1 MHQRIA
7 VPGTAV
13 CAPTVRHVRIMSR
26 SASAADD
33 LGDAGERD
41 LLRVGQHRPARDR
54 WDASDQAH
62 EAEPGAT
69 AQKSAQGL
77 PEAQAQEDASGVRKK
92 RQEEV
97 RAKEGGQGLEE
108 VQQAL
113 REAGQVMSH
122 RLCPVPRALLLALAV
137 SGALLAALAG
147 ATPALAEIT
156 GTPWWRVTSTVAP
169 TNLPPGGEGQILL
182 TAIDVGDGEVNA
194 TASKV
199 TVTDNLPPGLEATP
213 SGARGSA
220 GSLLE
225 GASTDFEPGLV
236 TCETH
241 PVSVTCTFAGPKPL
255 IPFVPLEVAI
265 NVKVAKEP
273 AVSKPEGEVTVAGGG
288 APTASIRQ
296 PVTVSSAE
304 TPFGVQ
310 SYELAAENEG
320 GSLDTQ
326 ASSHPFQLTTT
337 LALNQK
343 FVPDAYGF
351 LREKFPMVPLSVA
364 QTKDLVVRLPP
375 GLVGNVTSFPQC
387 SEADFSRGVG
397 FKNACPA
404 DTAVGVASATLFEPE
419 VSEFVPFGGVA
430 TATVP
435 VFNLVPAPGEPAR
448 FGFDAFTNFV
458 TLDTS
463 VATGED
469 YAVVTSVG
477 NITEIASLLSSQ
489 VTLWGVPAD
498 ARHDRSRG
506 WGCLAGELNP
516 SPPCASLGQSDP
528 APFLTLPGSCTQPL
542 RSAVLADSFREPGA
556 RLADG
561 RIDASDPRWKEAR
574 SESPALGGCNQV
586 PFTPSISLE
595 PETQAGSTPTG
606 LKVDV
611 HVPQQPSSTAN
622 GLAEADVK
630 ATTVTLPRGV
640 LLNPAAAHGLA
651 ACSEAEIGFNKALP
665 GSVNGFE
672 EFEKGTP
679 TAVFTPTLPEP
690 FCSESSKVGTVRIR
704 TPLLAHELEGAV
716 YLAQQ
721 YANPFPTPEHP
732 GGSLIALYIVA
743 QDPVSGVLVKLAGK
757 ITLDENTGQVVSTF
771 QNTPQTPFEDL
782 KLQFFS
788 GPTASLTTPP
798 YCGTYTT
805 TASFTPWSG
814 TKAVPG
820 AVSASSSFPITSA
833 CTPEGNA
840 QPFAPSFQAGSTN
853 NQAGGFTPF
862 TLTIGNP
869 DGDQALQGLTM
880 KLPDGMAAV
889 LASVTPCPE
898 PQAAKNECG
907 SESLIGHSTANS
919 GLGADPYALPG
930 RVYLTGPYKGAPFG
944 ISVVTPAVAGP
955 FNLGNV
961 TVRSTINVDPSTA
974 AVTITSDPFPTFVQ
988 GIPTQLKQINVT
1000 VDRPG
1005 FQFNPTNCN
1014 PMSVSGTLTGVQG
1027 ASFPESSPFEAANCA
1042 SLPFGPKLSSEAG
1055 GHGSKANGV
1064 GLNVKVESAGL
1075 GQANIAKV
1083 ELQLPVQLPSRLTTI
1098 QKACTDAV
1106 FNVNPASCDE
1116 GSVIGKAIVHTPVFK
1131 NALMGP
1137 AYLVSHGNAA
1147 FPDVEFV
1154 LQGEGITLVLD
1165 GKTDIKKGITYSRF
1179 ESTPDAPFTTF
1190 QTELPAGP
1198 HSVLG
1203 VNLPVSRNN
1212 NLCGTSLLMPTKITG
1227 QNGAVIKQTTH
1238 IRVTGCAKLT
1248 RAQLLAKALKA
1259 CKKQRKRKRAAC
1271 TRQAKKKYGAKAA
1284 SKKKASSKKK

>member
-1 MHQRIA
+1 
-7 VPGTAV
+7 
-13 CAPTVRHVRIMSR
+13 
-26 SASAADD
+26 
-33 LGDAGERD
+33 
-41 LLRVGQHRPARDR
+41 
-54 WDASDQAH
+54 
-62 EAEPGAT
+62 
-69 AQKSAQGL
+69 
-77 PEAQAQEDASGVRKK
+77 
-92 RQEEV
+92 
-97 RAKEGGQGLEE
+97 
-108 VQQAL
+108 
-113 REAGQVMSH
+113 VMSD
-122 RLCPVPRALLLALAV
+122 RRCPVPRTSLLTLAV

-225 GASTDFEPGLV
+225 GASTDFEPGPV

-265 NVKVAKEP
+265 NVKV
-273 AVSKPEGEVTVAGGG
+273 SKTAESSAGGEVTVAGGG
-288 APTASIRQ
+288 APMTSIRQ

-326 ASSHPFQLTTT
+326 AGSHPFQLTTT

-343 FVPDAYGF
+343 FVPDPFVF
-351 LREKFPMVPLSVA
+351 LREKFPMVPYSAA
-364 QTKDLVVRLPP
+364 QTKDLVVKLPP

-419 VSEFVPFGGVA
+419 VSEFVPFGGVG

-516 SPPCASLGQSDP
+516 SPSCASLGQSQP
-528 APFLTLPGSCTQPL
+528 APFLALPGSCTEPL
-542 RSAVLADSFREPGA
+542 RSTMLADSWREPGA
-556 RLADG
+556 RFADG
-561 RIDASDPRWKEAR
+561 RIDPRDPRWKEAR
-574 SESPALGGCNQV
+574 SESPALAGCNQV
-586 PFTPSISLE
+586 PFAPSISVE

-611 HVPQQPSSTAN
+611 HVPQQPSSSAN

-640 LLNPAAAHGLA
+640 LLNPSAAHGLES
-651 ACSEAEIGFNKALP
+651 CSETGIGFK
-665 GSVNGFE
+665 GFK
-672 EFEKGTP
+672 EFEAETP

-690 FCSESSKVGTVRIR
+690 FCPDASKVGTVHIR

-721 YANPFPTPEHP
+721 NVNPF
-732 GGSLIALYIVA
+732 GSLIALYFVA
-743 QDPVSGVLVKLAGK
+743 EDKVSGVLVKLAGK
-757 ITLDENTGQVVSTF
+757 VTLNAETGQVVSTF
-771 QNTPQTPFEDL
+771 ENTPQTPFEDF
-782 KLQFFS
+782 KLEFFG
-788 GPTASLTTPP
+788 GPTGQLTTPA

-814 TKAVPG
+814 SKAAPG
-820 AVSASSSFPITSA
+820 AVEASSSFPITSG
-833 CTPEGNA
+833 CTSAPNP

-869 DGDQALQGLTM
+869 DGDQALRGFTM
-880 KLPDGMAAV
+880 KLPPGMAAV

-898 PQAAKNECG
+898 PQAANNECG
-907 SESLIGHSTANS
+907 PESLIGHSTANS
-919 GLGADPYALPG
+919 GLGGDPFALPG

-961 TVRSTINVDPSTA
+961 TVRSTINVDPTTA

-988 GIPTQLKQINVT
+988 GIPAQLKQINVT
-1000 VDRPG
+1000 VDRPN
-1005 FQFNPTNCN
+1005 FQFNPTNCD
-1014 PMSVSGTLTGVQG
+1014 PMAVSGTLTGVQG
-1027 ASFPESSPFEAANCA
+1027 ASAPASSPFQVANCA
-1042 SLPFGPKLSSEAG
+1042 RLPFGPKLTSEVG
-1055 GHGSKANGV
+1055 GRGSKANGIGFYV
-1064 GLNVKVESAGL
+1064 NVDSAGL

-1083 ELQLPVQLPSRLTTI
+1083 ELQLPIQLPSRLTTI
-1098 QKACTDAV
+1098 QKACADAV

-1116 GSVIGKAIVHTPVFK
+1116 GSLIGKAIVHTPVLK
-1131 NALMGP
+1131 NPLMGP

-1179 ESTPDAPFTTF
+1179 ESTPDAPLTTF

-1198 HSVLG
+1198 HSALG
-1203 VNLPVSRNN
+1203 VNLPVSGNY

-1227 QNGAVIKQTTH
+1227 QNGAVIQQTTH
-1238 IRVTGCAKLT
+1238 IHVMGCRAKLT

-1259 CKKQRKRKRAAC
+1259 CKKRPKRKRAVCAA
-1271 TRQAKKKYGAKAA
+1271 QARKKYGAKAA
-1284 SKKKASSKKK
+1284 SKKKAPSRKR